1 MRAAALP
8 LLGAL
13 GVLAACAHESRPVS
27 QSAPTVSYRI
37 AGNDVSQANANAARY
52 CQQYGAS
59 PQLQGIQ
66 QGPSGNVAVY
76 SCAGAAG
83 STAGTPVAPAYAAPG
98 YAQPGY
104 TQPGYAHRDIV
115 SGAGHDAAY
124 VNRVAPTAMIFVPC
138 ADGISHNEVE
148 SATPEDL
155 AAGCNVLLRAM
166 LDRAAAR

>member
-59 PQLQGIQ
+59 PQLQVIQ
-66 QGPSGNVAVY
+66 QAPPGNLAVY

-83 STAGTPVAPAYAAPG
+83 STAGTTFSPAYAAPA
-98 YAQPGY
+98 YPQPGS
-104 TQPGYAHRDIV
+104 TQPGHAHQPRH
-115 SGAGHDAAY
+115 A
-124 VNRVAPTAMIFVPC
+124 
-138 ADGISHNEVE
+138 
-148 SATPEDL
+148 
-155 AAGCNVLLRAM
+155 
-166 LDRAAAR
+166 

>member
-1 MRAAALP
+1 MKAELEAAVGEVC
-8 LLGAL
+8 GAL
-13 GVLAACAHESRPVS
+13 GLAAECREIWWSPATEFDRGCV
-27 QSAPTVSYRI
+27 AAVRRAAE
-37 AGNDVSQANANAARY
+37 AG
-52 CQQYGAS
+52 
-59 PQLQGIQ
+59 
-66 QGPSGNVAVY
+66 
-76 SCAGAAG
+76 
-83 STAGTPVAPAYAAPG
+83 
-98 YAQPGY
+98 
-104 TQPGYAHRDIV
+104 GYAHRDIV